1 VYQYTIIRIILVALF
16 AFLALA
22 TLCPAAEDKI
32 APPWDFKMSGKGSSV
47 ESGQNQI
54 SAAGRLLKGAVS
66 FYSTY
71 ISAVDGDRCSM
82 YPTCSAYSIQAIQK
96 HGFFLGYI
104 MTTDRLIHEADESGI
119 APLVQVGGRVRNFDP
134 VSNNDFWWYKEKK
147 NTVDN

>member
-1 VYQYTIIRIILVALF
+1 MYQYTIIRIILVALF

-32 APPWDFKMSGKGSSV
+32 APPWDLKMSGKGSSV
-47 ESGQNQI
+47 ESGQNRI

-82 YPTCSAYSIQAIQK
+82 YPTCSAYRYT
-96 HGFFLGYI
+96 GNPETRFLSGLHND
-104 MTTDRLIHEADESGI
+104 DRS
-119 APLVQVGGRVRNFDP
+119 FD
-134 VSNNDFWWYKEKK
+134 S
-147 NTVDN
+147 